1 MKNVG
6 LHSKNL
12 ERYEKNSES
21 SYSSERAVH
30 RRFQNNC
37 FQKRYPDTNVFSVSF
52 AKFLRTPFL
61 KNTSG
66 WLLLT
71 FQVIT

>member
-6 LHSKNL
+6 VHSKNL
-12 ERYEKNSES
+12 ELYEKNSKS

-37 FQKRYPDTNVFSVSF
+37 FSKLRKINKKNTNTGVSF
-52 AKFLRTPFL
+52 
-61 KNTSG
+61 
-66 WLLLT
+66 
-71 FQVIT
+71 